1 MLLTATQP
9 SARLRLVRLIWPFIA
24 IVLLLLVLGT
34 TSLQVIRGLRAYITA
49 ESTWSNAQNA
59 AVEALE
65 QYAQTRNED
74 HFDRYIEEARVV
86 AGARMAR
93 IELEKPFP
101 DFDIARAGLLHARNR
116 SGRHRRHDR
125 AVPPLSSGRLHGRR
139 RADLD

>member
-1 MLLTATQP
+1 M
-9 SARLRLVRLIWPFIA
+9 A

-93 IELEKPFP
+93 IELEEPFP
-101 DFDIARAGLLHARNR
+101 DFDIARAGLLDARNDPTDIDGMIGLFR
-116 SGRHRRHDR
+116 RFRPVGFMAGGVRIWTKPMRCSAGSKHSHRRSTR
-125 AVPPLSSGRLHGRR
+125 
-139 RADLD
+139 